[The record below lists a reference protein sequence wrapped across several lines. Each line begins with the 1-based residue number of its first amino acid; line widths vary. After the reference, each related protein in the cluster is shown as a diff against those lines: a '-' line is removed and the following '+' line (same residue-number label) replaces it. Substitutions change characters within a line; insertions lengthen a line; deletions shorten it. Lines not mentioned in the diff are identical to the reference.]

1 MSEYALPLVNRIE
14 CVSQASD
21 MDILDRIA
29 ALMQGISASSTS
41 TPSSLQCPSN
51 GEVQAAGVLHGEYCE
66 W

>member
-14 CVSQASD
+14 RVSQVSD
-21 MDILDRIA
+21 VDILDRIM

-51 GEVQAAGVLHGEYCE
+51 REVQAAGVLHGECCE